1 MSDARVNAL
10 IEAQPRLAFGLTIY
24 EYITS
29 LIVVRLRLPFAR
41 VGLTWH

>member
-10 IEAQPRLAFGLTIY
+10 VEAKPRLAFGLTIY

-29 LIVVRLRLPFAR
+29 LIVVRFPLAHTDF
-41 VGLTWH
+41 TTY